1 MRPTS
6 PSEERAMRVTPS
18 VASRNRRK
26 KILRQ
31 ARGYWGRRKN
41 NLRKAKETLLRA
53 MAYAYR
59 DRRNRKRDFRALWIT
74 RINAAVRP
82 HGLSYSRF
90 ISAVKKSGIE
100 MDRKSLS
107 ELAIRDPQAF
117 EQVVKAAGN
126 GGKTSG

>member
-1 MRPTS
+1 
-6 PSEERAMRVTPS
+6 MRVTPS

-26 KILRQ
+26 KILKR
-31 ARGYWGRRKN
+31 AKGYWGRRKN

-90 ISAVKKSGIE
+90 INGVKKSGIE
-100 MDRKSLS
+100 LDRKSLS
-107 ELAIRDPQAF
+107 ELAIRDPEAF
-117 EQVVKAAGN
+117 EQVVRMVGDGAAGD

>member
-1 MRPTS
+1 
-6 PSEERAMRVTPS
+6 MRVTPS

-31 ARGYWGRRKN
+31 ARGYWGKRKN

-59 DRRNRKRDFRALWIT
+59 DRRNRKRDFRALWII

-90 ISAVKKSGIE
+90 INGVKKSGIE
-100 MDRKSLS
+100 LDRKSLS

-117 EQVVKAAGN
+117 EQVVRMAGD
-126 GGKTSG
+126 GDGDKPTG

>member
-1 MRPTS
+1 
-6 PSEERAMRVTPS
+6 MRVTPS

-26 KILRQ
+26 KILKR

-82 HGLSYSRF
+82 RGLSYSRF
-90 ISAVKKSGIE
+90 ISGVKKSGIE
-100 MDRKSLS
+100 LDRKSLS

-117 EQVVKAAGN
+117 EQVVRMAEN

>member
-1 MRPTS
+1 
-6 PSEERAMRVTPS
+6 MRVTPS

-26 KILRQ
+26 KILKQ

-53 MAYAYR
+53 MAYSYR

-82 HGLSYSRF
+82 FGLSYSRF
-90 ISAVKKSGIE
+90 MAGLKKSGVE
-100 MDRKSLS
+100 LDRKSLS

-117 EQVVKAAGN
+117 EQVVKTA
-126 GGKTSG
+126 KED